1 MTETIDLS
9 NLACPLPVLRTKEL
23 LETHRRGPFTVIVDN
38 EAARD
43 NVRRFAESQGCTVAV
58 VEQEGRYYL
67 RLERSSTGSQKA
79 AEAAVTCAPAA
90 APAPR
95 QKVVVFASDRMGS
108 GDPQL
113 GSILARAFLKTLA
126 QVDER
131 PQKLIF
137 YNRGVFL
144 TIRGSDVLAALQR
157 LEQQGVEILVC
168 GTCLDFYH
176 LQDQLAVGQVSNMFS
191 ILEAMMQADRIIQP

>member
-1 MTETIDLS
+1 MTEIIDLS
-9 NLACPLPVLRTKEL
+9 NLSCPLPVLRTKET
-23 LETHRRGPFTVIVDN
+23 LETHPGDRFTVIVDN
-38 EAARD
+38 EASRD

-58 VEQEGRYYL
+58 AEQEGCYYL
-67 RLERSSTGSQKA
+67 TVQRPVGPRPTPGAETLTGA
-79 AEAAVTCAPAA
+79 PGVAPAA
-90 APAPR
+90 R
-95 QKVVVFASDRMGS
+95 QKVVVFASDLMGS

-113 GSILARAFLKTLA
+113 GGILAQAFLKTLV
-126 QVDER
+126 QVNEL

-144 TIRGSDVLAALQR
+144 TLQGSEVLAALQQMER
-157 LEQQGVEILVC
+157 AGVEILVC

-176 LQDQLAVGQVSNMFS
+176 LKEQLAVGQVSNMFS